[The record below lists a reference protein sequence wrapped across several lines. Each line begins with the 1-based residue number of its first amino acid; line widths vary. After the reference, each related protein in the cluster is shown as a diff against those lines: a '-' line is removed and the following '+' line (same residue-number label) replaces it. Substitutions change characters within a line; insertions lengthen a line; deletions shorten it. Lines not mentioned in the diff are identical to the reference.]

1 MSNYKF
7 SISADQVSAIPLKRD
22 GSANQ
27 KRQLLAALL
36 DSGVSEWAANDLRA
50 VVLECGR
57 DGRLV
62 GNGGG
67 ELAQSAWRV
76 FTYYRQELCDMG
88 LLEWPYV
95 PKSSGSAGKE
105 SKRA

>member
-7 SISADQVSAIPLKRD
+7 SISADQVSAVPLKRD
-22 GSANQ
+22 GSPNQ
-27 KRQLLAALL
+27 KRQLLAAIL
-36 DSGVSEWAANDLRA
+36 DSGVSEWSTKDLRA
-50 VVLECGR
+50 FVIECGR

-76 FTYYRQELCDMG
+76 FTFYRPELCDMG

-95 PKSSGSAGKE
+95 PKSAGKE